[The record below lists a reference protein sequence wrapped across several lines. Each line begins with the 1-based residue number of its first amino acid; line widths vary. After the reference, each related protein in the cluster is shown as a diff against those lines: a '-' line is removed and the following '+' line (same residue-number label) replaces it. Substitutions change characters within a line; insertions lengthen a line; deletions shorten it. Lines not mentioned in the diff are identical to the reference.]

1 MGGARRFVSGCT
13 VPIPGYGFPATDMS
27 PRSLT
32 CFLAALASLAGPV
45 PAAQPSADVRKPDL
59 HVDPSPVTA
68 SSAGL
73 VVSYADMVE
82 PVQKAV
88 VSVYSTKIVR
98 ERVQMN
104 PLLRE
109 FFGDRLPE
117 RESEQRGMGSG
128 VIVTPDGYILT
139 NNHVIEG
146 ADELKVLLPDEREF
160 KATLVGADP
169 KTDIAIIKID
179 AKDLPRVTLADSD
192 RLRVGDVVFAVG
204 NPLGVGQTV
213 TMGIVSAKG
222 RSVGI
227 LDDVAGYED
236 FIQTDAAINQGNS
249 GGALV
254 DARGR
259 LVGINSAIISPNRG
273 SIGIGF
279 AVPVNLAASIMRS
292 LIETGRVSRGYLG
305 VGVDPLTAELSE
317 ALGLEKNTR
326 GVMVTVVTEDSPAEK
341 AGLERSDVILSV
353 NDRPV
358 ASLQDLRLY
367 VSQLAPGTEV
377 VLKIIRDG
385 KPRTLTA
392 TLDALPDDGTG
403 TNELLPGIEVSRLGD
418 DQRQELAVPGSIN
431 GLVVTSIDPRSPFA
445 DRFVQNMV
453 ILEINR
459 EPVTDV
465 ASARE
470 ALRRGAR
477 NLIYVYYRGA
487 VRAMTVMVP

>member
-1 MGGARRFVSGCT
+1 MIEFVRLRERGLAFYLLFMPIKIRFIPRLFAASLVTSVS
-13 VPIPGYGFPATDMS
+13 
-27 PRSLT
+27 L
-32 CFLAALASLAGPV
+32 LAAQKEAESRKLELKVDASPITEA
-45 PAAQPSADVRKPDL
+45 
-59 HVDPSPVTA
+59 SP
-68 SSAGL
+68 GM
-73 VVSYADMVE
+73 VVSYADMIE

-98 ERVQMN
+98 DQVQMN

-128 VIVTPDGYILT
+128 VIVTTDGYIIT

-146 ADELKVLLPDEREF
+146 ADELKVLLPDEREY
-160 KATLVGADP
+160 KATVVGADP

-179 AKDLPRVTLADSD
+179 AESLPTMTLADSD

-227 LDDVAGYED
+227 LDSVEGYED

-279 AVPVNLAASIMRS
+279 AVPVNLAANIMRS
-292 LIETGRVSRGYLG
+292 LMESGKVSRGYLG
-305 VGVDPLTAELSE
+305 VAVDPITAELAE

-326 GVMVTVVTEDSPAEK
+326 GVMVTLVTEGSPAEK
-341 AGLERSDVILSV
+341 AGLQRSDAILSV

-367 VSQLAPGTEV
+367 VSQLAPGTSV
-377 VLKIIRDG
+377 SLKVIRDG
-385 KPRTLTA
+385 EPLTLTA
-392 TLDALPDDGTG
+392 TLDALPDDGAAS
-403 TNELLPGIEVSRLGD
+403 NELLPGVEVARLTDELRMQLSIPDNIEGLLVT
-418 DQRQELAVPGSIN
+418 AV
-431 GLVVTSIDPRSPFA
+431 DPSSPYA
-445 DRFVQNMV
+445 NRFVANMLV
-453 ILEINR
+453 LEVNR
-459 EPVTDV
+459 EPASDI
-465 ASARE
+465 ASARA
-470 ALRRGAR
+470 ALRSGAR
-477 NLIYVYYRGA
+477 NLIYVYFRGA
-487 VRAMTVMVP
+487 VRAMTVVVP